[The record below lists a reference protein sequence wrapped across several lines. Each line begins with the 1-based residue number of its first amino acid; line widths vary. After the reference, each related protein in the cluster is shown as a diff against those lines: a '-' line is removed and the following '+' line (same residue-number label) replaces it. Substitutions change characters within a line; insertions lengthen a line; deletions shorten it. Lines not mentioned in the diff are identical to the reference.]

1 MIRGALTLAIV
12 PLAAACVMIATP
24 GEAPTSATPL
34 ALVGGRVQPDP
45 QSAALEDG
53 VVLIDGGVVTA
64 IGSRSRLSVPAGA
77 RLLDC
82 GGTTVGTIPAS
93 PDSIWPSCAV
103 TASFCRVRSSTSR
116 RAACVVRSASVRAS
130 VTLAPR

>member
-64 IGSRSRLSVPAGA
+64 VGSRSRLSVPASA

-82 GGTTVGTIPAS
+82 GGSTVLAGFWNSHVHFTGSA
-93 PDSIWPSCAV
+93 
-103 TASFCRVRSSTSR
+103 F
-116 RAACVVRSASVRAS
+116 RSAESAPPAQ
-130 VTLAPR
+130 LAAALRTMLT